1 MKYYFSSLLI
11 FLLLLA
17 CKQEEEKRSQAK
29 EKNQVE
35 NSIPGEM
42 EDTSS
47 ANNRSEDKK
56 ELPKKSSITDYEG
69 RLIKTGESIA
79 SCDCNCFDLSFS
91 SPTQLCIN
99 KDDMYILGRIEKT
112 GPQEAAVFL
121 IDPVKEEEME
131 KNLPWSEFD
140 RNLPIA
146 TLNINQDGSL
156 ELDWIGFSKDGELA
170 VDYAIFGKKTLE
182 GTYKRE

>member
-1 MKYYFSSLLI
+1 MKYYFSFLLI

-17 CKQEEEKRSQAK
+17 CKQEKKEKTRAK
-29 EKNQVE
+29 ENNQIE
-35 NSIPGEM
+35 NPTPGKM

-47 ANNRSEDKK
+47 ANDRLKDKK

-69 RLIKTGESIA
+69 RFIKTGESIT

-99 KDDMYILGRIEKT
+99 KEDMYILSRIEKT
-112 GPQEAAVFL
+112 GPQEAAIFL

-131 KNLPWSEFD
+131 KNLPWSEFERD
-140 RNLPIA
+140 LPIA
-146 TLNINQDGSL
+146 TLKINQDASL
-156 ELDWIGFSKDGELA
+156 ELDWIGFSKDGKLA